1 METIK
6 EFFQHIYDS
15 STERI
20 KSPLIGS
27 FIISFIIF
35 NWRVF
40 AILFYSDWPVHCR
53 IEWIEANYC
62 KWSNLLFPIGIAL
75 FYIIALPYIN
85 LVIDYLLGKYST
97 KRAEEKKAKRTDEL
111 HQERD
116 YAALER
122 QVADAKAGTSEINN
136 LQARIE
142 SLQEELKGLTD
153 QNKKDEQRWTD
164 RFSVTLDKENDLNKS
179 VDNLLKENN
188 SLKSR
193 INELAQYKAKK
204 DEDDYKNLS
213 DPQNVGMAYMTIK
226 KTTEVERNAFL
237 ALFGEGQDAKTYPP
251 TTIEE
256 PLLYRFLDLGLVK
269 LNNNDAEITV
279 LGHFVLALLKTDLSK
294 YNLS

>member
-6 EFFQHIYDS
+6 EFFQNIYDS

-20 KSPLIGS
+20 KSPLVGS
-27 FIISFIIF
+27 FIISFLIF

-40 AILFYSDWPVHCR
+40 AILFYSEWPVHCR

-62 KWSNLLFPIGIAL
+62 NWSNLLIPIGIAL
-75 FYIIALPYIN
+75 FYIVLIPYIN
-85 LVIDYLLGKYST
+85 LIIDYLLGKYST

-122 QVADAKAGTSEINN
+122 QVADAKAGTSEIIT
-136 LQARIE
+136 LQSKIE

-153 QNKKDEQRWTD
+153 QNKLDEQRWSD
-164 RFSVTLDKENDLNKS
+164 RFSITLDKENDLNKS
-179 VDNLLKENN
+179 IDNLSKENN

-193 INELAQYKAKK
+193 ITELLHSKAQK
-204 DEDDYKNLS
+204 DEEDYKNLN
-213 DPQNVGMAYMTIK
+213 DPHTVGMAFMTLK
-226 KTTEVERNAFL
+226 KTTELERNAFL
-237 ALFGEGQDAKTYPP
+237 ALFGDGQDAKTYSP

-256 PLLYRFLDLGLVK
+256 PILNRFLDLGLVK
-269 LNNNDAEITV
+269 IVNNEAKITTI
-279 LGHFVLALLKTDLSK
+279 GHFVLALIKTDVSN
-294 YNLS
+294 YNIS